1 MSDYRCSECDSRYC
15 GSVCLSNSEHHVYVT
30 GFGYL
35 LHADAMEIQK
45 NWQDQGIPFG
55 TSNDFRSPDFNGI
68 RRIEWNG
75 VTPLENP
82 KGA

>member
-1 MSDYRCSECDSRYC
+1 
-15 GSVCLSNSEHHVYVT
+15 
-30 GFGYL
+30 
-35 LHADAMEIQK
+35 MEIQK